1 MERHNGIELDPEG
14 AFVYYDDAQ
23 ATVEALQRERDGLE
37 AKCLEEHVTIEQA
50 DAKVMKLEGDKGM
63 WANERR
69 DLLTQL
75 ENAESQLSQL
85 RALVRALPVPEEGGF
100 PIVEVDG
107 DYYVNHTSRFSTK
120 AEADAYTG
128 LLIYRATLDA
138 TTPTKGGDGE

>member
-63 WANERR
+63 WANERI

-75 ENAESQLSQL
+75 ENAESQLSQIQ
-85 RALVRALPVPEEGGF
+85 ALVRALVCTRTYVVDSEYIRTRGGSVLYACSSS
-100 PIVEVDG
+100 I
-107 DYYVNHTSRFSTK
+107 S
-120 AEADAYTG
+120 AERLGA
-128 LLIYRATLDA
+128 LLAYRATLDA